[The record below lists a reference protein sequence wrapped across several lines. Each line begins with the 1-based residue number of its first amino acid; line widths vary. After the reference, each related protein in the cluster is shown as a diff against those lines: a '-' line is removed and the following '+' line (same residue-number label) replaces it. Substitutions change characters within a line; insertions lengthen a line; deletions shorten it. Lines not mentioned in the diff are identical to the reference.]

1 MRLYSYAAVGRFPGE
16 IVLDPL
22 VGTGTTC
29 AVARTMGRRYIGID
43 INPAYTKLTQERIR
57 DAPGHEPL
65 LLVDRA

>member
-1 MRLYSYAAVGRFPGE
+1 MMRLYSYAAVGRFPGE

-43 INPAYTKLTQERIR
+43 INPAYTNLRRSGFETPR
-57 DAPGHEPL
+57 DTS
-65 LLVDRA
+65 RFCW